1 MNYGEL
7 LQIAKD
13 AKTRAYAPY
22 SNFRVGAALLTVDG
36 EIYSGVNVENASYG
50 LTNCAERT
58 AIFKAVSE
66 GERYFKAIA
75 IASDSENFITPCGA
89 CRQVMMEIGG
99 KDLDVVISKNNDEIR
114 ILKLEELLPLS
125 FTKNSL

>member
-99 KDLDVVISKNNDEIR
+99 KDLDVIISKNNDEIR

>member
-75 IASDSENFITPCGA
+75 IASDSQNFITPCGA

>member
-75 IASDSENFITPCGA
+75 VASDSENFITPCGA
-89 CRQVMMEIGG
+89 CRQVMMELGG
-99 KDLDVVISKNNDEIR
+99 KDLDVIISKNNGEIR

>member
-13 AKTRAYAPY
+13 AKLRAYAPY

-89 CRQVMMEIGG
+89 CRQVMMELGG
-99 KDLDVVISKNNDEIR
+99 KDLDVIISKNNGEIR